1 MPEAKVQELR
11 LEMQRAEAQRL
22 QPHHIQSFF
31 IEAFEH
37 LGGRLKKREE
47 GRYEITHV
55 PVRIRERDRLIGIG
69 APVQKK
75 YERIC
80 FEKSRI
86 NQQPVATRS
95 VEHTSEL
102 KSLMR
107 ISYAVFCVNTNTKN
121 YINSMCTID
130 L

>member
-86 NQQPVATRS
+86 NQQPVATF
-95 VEHTSEL
+95 VCTGHPL
-102 KSLMR
+102 LAAA
-107 ISYAVFCVNTNTKN
+107 ISIVPEQLGSASRRDRVWQYV
-121 YINSMCTID
+121 
-130 L
+130 